1 MTLAQ
6 RVPELDAALEPR
18 EASQTVSEEQGNGAR
33 STQKTEAQKSA
44 PGGDASSAS
53 ST

>member
-18 EASQTVSEEQGNGAR
+18 EASQTVSEEQDNGAVHPEDGGTEKR
-33 STQKTEAQKSA
+33 SWWRRFF
-44 PGGDASSAS
+44 GL
-53 ST
+53 